1 MTPPTLGANAFPDT
15 IEKIIVPKSAVSAYK
30 AATGWST
37 YADKIVYEVDSSDLS
52 QIKGTK
58 VEANSSTSAT
68 QDLSKLTVGTTTYNL
83 AIKSAVLNGTVL
95 TLTI

>member
-1 MTPPTLGANAFPDT
+1 MAEYLSKYTGNRVD
-15 IEKIIVPKSAVSAYK
+15 SAVGIIPSGKPTEDSVIVVGSTGASSYK
-30 AATGWST
+30 P
-37 YADKIVYEVDSSDLS
+37 LS
-52 QIKGTK
+52 QIKGVE